1 MDKLLKN
8 FDHCPQTIDDLI
20 NEVIDEMV
28 EPEVKQVLEAVYD
41 EREANIEALRQRQV
55 LDLNKP

>member
-8 FDHCPQTIDDLI
+8 FDHCQQTIDDLI

-41 EREANIEALRQRQV
+41 ER
-55 LDLNKP
+55 